1 MSSCRIE
8 IILGPMFSGK
18 STELMRRCS
27 RKEVIGQTVCYINH
41 TYDTRTG
48 NYVQTHA
55 QHKKDAIKLSKLLD
69 IPEKIFDEAE
79 IFGID
84 EAQFFPDLYEFV
96 LKCEKHDKSVI
107 MSGLDGDSNRKPFG
121 QILYCI
127 PLCDSVIKLTSM
139 DMIDKD
145 GSEGIFSLRLN
156 NDNNDQVLVG
166 AQDKFVA
173 ASRKNFL
180 HFLEKSVIKNISNT
194 F

>member
-27 RKEVIGQTVCYINH
+27 RKEVIGESVCYINH
-41 TYDTRTG
+41 TFDTRTG
-48 NYVQTHA
+48 DFVQTHA
-55 QHKKDAIKLSKLLD
+55 QHRKDAIKLSKLFD
-69 IPEKIFDEAE
+69 IPNDIFNKSSV
-79 IFGID
+79 FGID
-84 EAQFFPDLYEFV
+84 EAQFFPDLYDFC
-96 LKCEKHDKSVI
+96 LHCEENNKTVI

-121 QILYCI
+121 QILNCI
-127 PLCDSVIKLTSM
+127 PLCDSVVKLTSM

-156 NDNNDQVLVG
+156 NQVTDQVLVG

-173 ASRKNFL
+173 SSRKNYL
-180 HFLEKSVIKNISNT
+180 REMKKN
-194 F
+194 

>member
-27 RKEVIGQTVCYINH
+27 RKEVIGQSVCYINH
-41 TYDTRTG
+41 EYDIRTG
-48 NYVQTHA
+48 NFVQTHA
-55 QHKKDAIKLSKLLD
+55 QHKKDAIKLSNLLD
-69 IPEKIFDEAE
+69 IPDIIFNKSD

-84 EAQFFPDLYEFV
+84 EAQFFPDLYNFV
-96 LKCEKHDKSVI
+96 LKCEKFNKSII

-121 QILYCI
+121 QILECI
-127 PLCDSVIKLTSM
+127 PLCDSVVKLTAM

-145 GSEGIFSLRLN
+145 GSEGIFSLRLSN
-156 NDNNDQVLVG
+156 NTDQVLVG

-173 ASRKNFL
+173 VSRKNFI
-180 HFLEKSVIKNISNT
+180 ENYKQK
-194 F
+194 